1 MIQLP
6 PLEGPEAL
14 AWSFLL
20 DLAATTHER
29 WTLVGG
35 LMVRLHCYEV
45 GVTPS
50 RQTADVDVLVDISMA
65 RHRSLERLSR
75 LLVEEFDM
83 TPSPSTGTVTHRF
96 TKTGLAVDLLAPDHY
111 EGRELTTV
119 PPGRTV
125 AVPGGRAVLR
135 DSEAVEV
142 ALAERRGAIER
153 PPLARAIIAKWR
165 AYAELRVQAYRDRH
179 LVDVATLLSLVSDPV
194 DTRAAMTRT
203 DRQRAAAL
211 RDGLVAMTATWAA
224 EVDDPTRVIDTA
236 YALAGPEPAR
246 GR

>member
-1 MIQLP
+1 MIQPP

-14 AWSFLL
+14 AWSLLL
-20 DLAATTHER
+20 DLAAATQER

-35 LMVRLHCYEV
+35 LMVRLRCYEL
-45 GVTPS
+45 GVAPS
-50 RQTADVDVLVDISMA
+50 RHSADVDVLVDISTA

-83 TPSPSTGTVTHRF
+83 APSPSSETVTHRF
-96 TKTGLAVDLLAPDHY
+96 TKTSLAVDLLAPDHY
-111 EGRELTTV
+111 KGRELTTV
-119 PPGRTV
+119 APGRTV

-142 ALAERRGAIER
+142 ALDERRGAIER
-153 PPLARAIIAKWR
+153 PPLVRAIIAKWR
-165 AYAELRVQAYRDRH
+165 AYAQLRVQAYRDRH
-179 LVDVATLLSLVSDPV
+179 LVDVATLLSLVNDPMGTKAV
-194 DTRAAMTRT
+194 MTKT

-211 RDGLVAMTATWAA
+211 RDGLIATTSTWGP
-224 EVDDPTRVIDTA
+224 EVDDPARIIDTA

-246 GR
+246 GG